1 MQEYIRLDAVSV
13 SYGRKTVL
21 KNINL
26 IVNQG
31 ETVALLGPSGC
42 GKSTILRLII
52 GLQKPNSGNIY
63 IAGKN
68 IKDYTQPEL
77 DKLRRSM
84 GMVFQYSAL
93 FDFLNVKENIAFGL
107 RQHTTLAETEIEQR
121 VCELQCM
128 VDLQGKELLMPNE
141 LSGGM
146 KKRVSLARAVAIK
159 PDILLYDEPTAG
171 LDPIVSRNINRLM
184 MKVQSEYKTTSIV
197 VTHDMESALMVAD
210 RVVLLHDGKVAVD
223 KPVAEIF
230 DVQNDILKEFI
241 SGWDAKRMQERKEEL
256 IDAIDQ

>member
-1 MQEYIRLDAVSV
+1 MQEHIKLENISV
-13 SYGRKTVL
+13 KYGRKTVL

-26 IVNQG
+26 VVNKG

-52 GLQKPNSGNIY
+52 GLQKPSYGNIY

-68 IKDYTQPEL
+68 INDYGEQEL
-77 DKLRRSM
+77 NELRRSM

-107 RQHTTLAETEIEQR
+107 RQHTDMSEVDIDLR
-121 VCELQCM
+121 VKELQTM
-128 VDLQGKELLMPNE
+128 VDLQGKELMMPGE

-146 KKRVSLARAVAIK
+146 KKRVSLARAVAIQ
-159 PDILLYDEPTAG
+159 PQILLYDEPTAG
-171 LDPIVSRNINRLM
+171 LDPIVSRTINRLM
-184 MKVQSEYKTTSIV
+184 LKVQQGFKTTSIV

-210 RVVLLHDGKVAVD
+210 RIVLLYDGLIMVD
-223 KPVAEIF
+223 KPVSEIF
-230 DVQNDILKEFI
+230 EVENDILKEFV
-241 SGWDAKRMQERKEEL
+241 SGWSNQRMQEHKEVLLSE
-256 IDAIDQ
+256 IKQ